1 MTSEEFLQAL
11 RVGPY
16 AWPGGYPLF
25 FITSDAGC
33 LCHDCGKK
41 NRGSIVDAIEE
52 GLNDG
57 WRVVAQ
63 DVNWEDP
70 ELICDGCGDRIQSA
84 YAEDEAEENGEDE
97 ADEDDE
103 EPEEDPDSPGEP

>member
-11 RVGPY
+11 RAGPY

-25 FITSDAGC
+25 FITSDSAC
-33 LCHDCGKK
+33 LCHGCGKK

-70 ELICDGCGDRIQSA
+70 ELICDGCSDRIQSA
-84 YAEDEAEENGEDE
+84 YAEDEADG
-97 ADEDDE
+97 DDE